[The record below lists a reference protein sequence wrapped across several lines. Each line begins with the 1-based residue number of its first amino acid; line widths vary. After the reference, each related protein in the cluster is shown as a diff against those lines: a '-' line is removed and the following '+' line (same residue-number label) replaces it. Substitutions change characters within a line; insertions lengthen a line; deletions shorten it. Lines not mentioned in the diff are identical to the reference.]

1 MVRVGTGC
9 RYAGCGPCRMARAG
23 GVASLR
29 RVSRSASPQPPAPGS
44 KPGPQGQADTAAPPA
59 ETAQTLDR
67 GLQVLQLLGSSE
79 GHAGLTISQLAVHL
93 GVGRAVVYR
102 LVATLVA
109 RDFATRAADG
119 RVRLGPALSRLAV
132 SMRPVLVEV
141 ARPVLRDLAERAGA
155 TAHLTIAEAGEALAL
170 VVVEPSWTDFHVA
183 YRIGSRH
190 PLRQG
195 AAGRAILAGRTGSS
209 AVVQTA
215 GELQSGAHGL
225 AAPVQGVPGLEASVG
240 VVALQ
245 AFASPQVAEAVT
257 DAAQA
262 LALALTGPLP
272 AP

>member
-1 MVRVGTGC
+1 V
-9 RYAGCGPCRMARAG
+9 
-23 GVASLR
+23 
-29 RVSRSASPQPPAPGS
+29 PPWGHGS
-44 KPGPQGQADTAAPPA
+44 
-59 ETAQTLDR
+59 
-67 GLQVLQLLGSSE
+67 
-79 GHAGLTISQLAVHL
+79 HL
-93 GVGRAVVYR
+93 
-102 LVATLVA
+102 
-109 RDFATRAADG
+109 
-119 RVRLGPALSRLAV
+119 RLGPALSRLAV
-132 SMRPVLVEV
+132 S
-141 ARPVLRDLAERAGA
+141 
-155 TAHLTIAEAGEALAL
+155 TIAEAEGRGQALAL

-245 AFASPQVAEAVT
+245 SFASPQVAEAVT

-262 LALALTGPLP
+262 LALGLTGPLP